1 MSREAAMT
9 VDQAVDVV
17 REALTLMLM
26 LSLPILGA
34 ALVIGMAISVFQ
46 AMTQI
51 QEQTLSFVPKII
63 GMVIVTILVTP
74 WIATMIMDFS
84 RKMFSGG

>member
-1 MSREAAMT
+1 MSI
-9 VDQAVDVV
+9 DQAVDIV
-17 REALTLMLM
+17 REALMLM
-26 LSLPILGA
+26 LLLSMPILGA
-34 ALVIGMAISVFQ
+34 ALVIGMSVSIFQ

-74 WIATMIMDFS
+74 WIATMILDFAK
-84 RKMFSGG
+84 KMFSGG

>member
-1 MSREAAMT
+1 
-9 VDQAVDVV
+9 
-17 REALTLMLM
+17 
-26 LSLPILGA
+26 
-34 ALVIGMAISVFQ
+34 
-46 AMTQI
+46 MTQI

>member
-1 MSREAAMT
+1 MS
-9 VDQAVDVV
+9 VDQAVDIV
-17 REALTLMLM
+17 REALTLMLL

-34 ALVIGMAISVFQ
+34 ALVIGMGVSVFQ

-74 WIATMIMDFS
+74 WIATMILDFA

>member
-1 MSREAAMT
+1 MS
-9 VDQAVDVV
+9 VDQAVDIV
-17 REALTLMLM
+17 REALTLMLL

-34 ALVIGMAISVFQ
+34 ALVIGMGVSIFQ

-74 WIATMIMDFS
+74 WIATMILDFA

>member
-1 MSREAAMT
+1 MSI
-9 VDQAVDVV
+9 DQAVDIV
-17 REALTLMLM
+17 REALTLMLL
-26 LSLPILGA
+26 LSMPILGA
-34 ALVIGMAISVFQ
+34 ALVIGMSVSIFQ

-74 WIATMIMDFS
+74 WIATMILDFAK
-84 RKMFSGG
+84 KMFSGG

>member
-1 MSREAAMT
+1 MT
-9 VDQAVDVV
+9 VDQAVDIV

-34 ALVIGMAISVFQ
+34 ALIIGLAVSIFQ

-51 QEQTLSFVPKII
+51 QEQTLSFVPKVV

-74 WIATMIMDFS
+74 WIATMIMDFAK
-84 RKMFSGG
+84 RMFSGG

>member
-1 MSREAAMT
+1 MSI
-9 VDQAVDVV
+9 DQAVDIV
-17 REALTLMLM
+17 REALTLMLL

-34 ALVIGMAISVFQ
+34 ALIIGMGVSIFQ

-74 WIATMIMDFS
+74 WIATMIIDFA

>member
-1 MSREAAMT
+1 MA
-9 VDQAVDVV
+9 VDQAVDIV
-17 REALTLMLM
+17 REALTLMLL

-34 ALVIGMAISVFQ
+34 ALVIGMSVSIFQ

-74 WIATMIMDFS
+74 WIATMILDFA
-84 RKMFSGG
+84 RKMFSGN

>member
-1 MSREAAMT
+1 MT
-9 VDQAVDVV
+9 IDQAVDIV
-17 REALTLMLM
+17 REALTLMLL

-34 ALVIGMAISVFQ
+34 ALIIGMSVSIFQ

-51 QEQTLSFVPKII
+51 QEQTLSFVPKVI

-74 WIATMIMDFS
+74 WIATMIMDFA

>member
-1 MSREAAMT
+1 MA
-9 VDQAVDVV
+9 VDQAVDIV
-17 REALTLMLM
+17 REALTLMLL

-34 ALVIGMAISVFQ
+34 ALVIGLGVSIFQ

-63 GMVIVTILVTP
+63 GMVIVMILVTP
-74 WIATMIMDFS
+74 WIATMILDFA
-84 RKMFSGG
+84 RKMFSGN

>member
-1 MSREAAMT
+1 MS
-9 VDQAVDVV
+9 VDQAVDIV
-17 REALTLMLM
+17 REALTLMLL

-34 ALVIGMAISVFQ
+34 ALVIGMGVSIFQ

-63 GMVIVTILVTP
+63 GMVIITILVTP
-74 WIATMIMDFS
+74 WIATMILDFA

>member
-1 MSREAAMT
+1 MS
-9 VDQAVDVV
+9 VDQAVDIV
-17 REALTLMLM
+17 REALTLMLL

-34 ALVIGMAISVFQ
+34 ALVIGLAVSIFQ

-63 GMVIVTILVTP
+63 GMVIITILVTP
-74 WIATMIMDFS
+74 WIATMIMDFA
-84 RKMFSGG
+84 RKMFSGS